1 MRQRLSEWSEEVTT
15 FTPRAIEAFWT
26 TAGGIGGVFALV
38 AKATPRRR
46 KLDGILEGDN
56 EVMVM
61 STCSTS
67 LMSSSPAKFERSICA
82 SNPAS
87 KTVSSIE
94 TD

>member
-61 STCSTS
+61 ST
-67 LMSSSPAKFERSICA
+67 
-82 SNPAS
+82 
-87 KTVSSIE
+87 
-94 TD
+94 